1 MGDFFYLCYM
11 KTKYD
16 KLAPIIEKIIK
27 IQFKDKVEIIEVVVN
42 KTGVRFK

>member
-1 MGDFFYLCYM
+1 M